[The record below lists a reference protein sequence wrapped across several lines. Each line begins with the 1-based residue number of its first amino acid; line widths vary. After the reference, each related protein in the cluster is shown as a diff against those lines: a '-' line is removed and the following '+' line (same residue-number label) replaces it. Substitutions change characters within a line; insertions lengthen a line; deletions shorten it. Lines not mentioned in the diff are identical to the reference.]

1 MEIIWSEM
9 ALQRVSDIGIFIAS
23 DSPARASQ
31 FVDQLL
37 ASVGRLSKFPYSAPL
52 TPENPAFRQIV
63 FQKHRLIYRVTEKG
77 VEIVTVISPG
87 QP

>member
-1 MEIIWSEM
+1 MEIVWSVT
-9 ALQRVSDIGIFIAS
+9 ALQRVSEIGTFIAS

-37 ASVGRLSKFPYSAPL
+37 ASVVRLSKFPYSGPL
-52 TPENPAFRQIV
+52 TPENPAFHQII
-63 FQKHRLIYRVTEKG
+63 FQKYRLIYRVTAKG

-87 QP
+87 QL

>member
-1 MEIIWSEM
+1 MEIIWSET
-9 ALQRVSDIGIFIAS
+9 ALHRVSDIGTYIAS
-23 DSPARASQ
+23 DSPSRASQ

-37 ASVGRLSKFPYSAPL
+37 ASVGRLSKFPYSGPL

-63 FQKHRLIYRVTEKG
+63 FQKYRLIYRITAKG

-87 QP
+87 QS